1 MSSRLSASLHTRR
14 NQSRMRFARMCRSRK
29 DSCLRLMLLRERG
42 RARLLGLLAL
52 RTRML
57 RKRCVWWRNRWKD
70 IKEVQK
76 CRAAPRACA
85 GGGGRRRGVYT
96 YHEKR
101 HRLID
106 DRRLCGLRYAWQDGC
121 VFMCC
126 HRMHGKDWAAIPL
139 DWTGLLSQNCTD
151 VGVGLAADSVAT
163 YAFVSNSGIKCTNT
177 TCKNSSLDF
186 SSIRPARHLQ

>member
-1 MSSRLSASLHTRR
+1 MPSRLSASLHTRR

-57 RKRCVWWRNRWKD
+57 RRHGVGEEQMVKKNQ
-70 IKEVQK
+70 EVQK

-101 HRLID
+101 HRLVD
-106 DRRLCGLRYAWQDGC
+106 DLRLLNRNYGR
-121 VFMCC
+121 
-126 HRMHGKDWAAIPL
+126 K
-139 DWTGLLSQNCTD
+139 
-151 VGVGLAADSVAT
+151 
-163 YAFVSNSGIKCTNT
+163 
-177 TCKNSSLDF
+177 
-186 SSIRPARHLQ
+186 